1 MATSEPLPRH
11 SLACHA
17 RALCDSNSSYFW
29 SGGVLGDGSGLASWT
44 IGELGGIPITMGH
57 ANDVCGLSWE
67 KIGMT
72 RYIRIELCT

>member
-1 MATSEPLPRH
+1 M
-11 SLACHA
+11 
-17 RALCDSNSSYFW
+17 
-29 SGGVLGDGSGLASWT
+29 LGDGSGLASWT